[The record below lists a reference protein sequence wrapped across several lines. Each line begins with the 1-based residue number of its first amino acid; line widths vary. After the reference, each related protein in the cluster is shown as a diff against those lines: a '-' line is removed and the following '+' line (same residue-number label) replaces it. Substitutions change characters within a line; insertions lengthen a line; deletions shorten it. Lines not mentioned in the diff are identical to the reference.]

1 VTAFRGRRAEVKG
14 VAGDERRMTIVEHLE
29 ELRRVLIISAIA
41 WAVATTAAFIFH
53 GAIFDFLLHPLVS
66 VLGKTNHITSTAI
79 FTSPTEGLTIPIK
92 ISAIVGLIG
101 ALPVIL
107 WQVWGFVSP
116 GLRPVERRFVGP
128 FIASALLLFAAGSAF
143 AYFVMPIGLNFLATF
158 LGNSAIYLP
167 DINAYLSFLL
177 LLIIAFGVTFEL
189 PVVVILLGLLGIVS
203 SRRLRAQRKVIWVGI
218 IIGALVVTPG
228 ADPYTPT
235 ALFIPLI
242 IFFEASILILDRVLK
257 R

>member
-1 VTAFRGRRAEVKG
+1 MQG
-14 VAGDERRMTIVEHLE
+14 VAGDERRMTIIEHLE
-29 ELRRVLIISAIA
+29 ELRRVLMISAIA
-41 WAVATTAAFIFH
+41 WVVATVAAFIFH
-53 GAIFDFLLHPLVS
+53 GAIFDFLLRPLTT

-92 ISAIVGLIG
+92 ISAIVGFIG
-101 ALPVIL
+101 ALPVVL

-116 GLRPVERRFVGP
+116 GLRPVEKKFVGP
-128 FIASALLLFAAGSAF
+128 FIGSAVLLFTAGAAF

-158 LGNSAIYLP
+158 LGNSAVYLP
-167 DINAYLSFLL
+167 DINAYFSFLL
-177 LLIIAFGVTFEL
+177 LLIVAFGVTFEL
-189 PVVVILLGLLGIVS
+189 PVVIILLGVLGIVS
-203 SRRLRAQRKVIWVGI
+203 SRLLRRKRKGIWVGI
-218 IIGALVVTPG
+218 IAAALIVTPG

-242 IFFEASILILDRVLK
+242 TFFEASVLILDKVLK

>member
-1 VTAFRGRRAEVKG
+1 
-14 VAGDERRMTIVEHLE
+14 MTIVEHLE

-41 WAVATTAAFIFH
+41 WIVCTVVAFIFH
-53 GAIFDFLLHPLVS
+53 AQLFTFLLRPLTT
-66 VLGKTNHITSTAI
+66 VLSRTSNHITSTAI
-79 FTSPTEGLTIPIK
+79 FTTPTEGLTIPIK
-92 ISAIVGLIG
+92 ISAIAGVIG

-116 GLRPVERRFVGP
+116 GLRPVERKFVGP
-128 FIASALLLFAAGSAF
+128 FIASALLLFAGGAAF

-158 LGNSAIYLP
+158 LGSSAVYLP
-167 DINAYLSFLL
+167 DINSYLSFLL

-189 PVVVILLGLLGIVS
+189 PVVVILLGVLGIVS
-203 SRRLRAQRKVIWVGI
+203 SGLLRRRRKGIWVGI
-218 IIGALVVTPG
+218 IAAALIVTPG

-242 IFFEASILILDRVLK
+242 ILFEVSILILAKVFK